1 LTGSRLER
9 RVRHHHIVNGYG
21 VVFMP
26 TVSTVVNDSI
36 GFRESDIIHVAAFR
50 AKVHW
55 LIPVVNIK

>member
-1 LTGSRLER
+1 
-9 RVRHHHIVNGYG
+9 
-21 VVFMP
+21 MP